1 MTQTTS
7 TLRQPGAA
15 DFGLLLILALTWG
28 SSFYFIKEAVETLPP
43 LSLAVGRIAI
53 GAAARSIG
61 RISPKRVA
69 TMPSRLSS
77 SIQNKTQ

>member
-1 MTQTTS
+1 MTHPTS
-7 TLRQPGAA
+7 TLRAPGAA

-53 GAAARSIG
+53 GAAVLLIIARAKG
-61 RISPKRVA
+61 
-69 TMPSRLSS
+69 
-77 SIQNKTQ
+77 